1 MKEKAEDFLLDLR
14 EVIEET
20 LQSGI
25 ETSKVAALV
34 INKISEKWGG
44 GYAYVTKC
52 AEWQIKERDY
62 AVFLRFNGRSN
73 RRQVCQE
80 FDISESLF
88 YSIIKRVHD
97 ERQTDLFPKESNHE

>member
-25 ETSKVAALV
+25 ETSKAAALV

-62 AVFLRFNGRSN
+62 AVYLRFNGRN
-73 RRQVCQE
+73 CHHVCRE
-80 FDISESLF
+80 FGISESLF